1 MPKETSKLV
10 AGVRQLKVELPAVV
24 TPIIEAINGIS
35 TRVLDAIAEHAKGKE
50 SSSSA
55 AAAAAGAGAA
65 ASAAPASAAALH
77 AELSRL
83 ARINHSLLNALGVG
97 HEALDG
103 VARASAARGF
113 VTKLTGAGGGGCA
126 LTLLPPSAD
135 GDAEAAAD
143 VASFSDEMRSHG
155 YDCFETTLGGAGVLI
170 HE

>member
-10 AGVRQLKVELPAVV
+10 AGVRQLKVELPSVV
-24 TPIIEAINGIS
+24 TPIIDAINGIS
-35 TRVLDAIAEHAKGKE
+35 TRVLDAIAAHGKD
-50 SSSSA
+50 A
-55 AAAAAGAGAA
+55 PAGAA
-65 ASAAPASAAALH
+65 SSAAPASAAALH

-103 VARASAARGF
+103 VARASAAHGF

-126 LTLLPPSAD
+126 LTLLPP
-135 GDAEAAAD
+135 AAD
-143 VASFSDEMRSHG
+143 ADTTAAVIAFADEMRSHG

-170 HE
+170 HC